1 MDFFASLAIILS
13 GHPEP
18 EPVPASS
25 TPIDAESI
33 RFGYG
38 GSCVVA

>member
-1 MDFFASLAIILS
+1 MDFFASLGIILS

-18 EPVPASS
+18 ESMSAPS

-33 RFGYG
+33 GFGYG
-38 GSCVVA
+38 GCVVA